1 METRLTL
8 KVSSKIRK
16 IQCELIGDALLCH
29 SKHFTPLPK
38 CMEENL
44 RLEHP
49 HTQVIHSFNHWVKL
63 MFSQCPH
70 LTRQFIAISG
80 VVLPYHAKRG
90 WRKLQRRLG
99 GGRFQFGRSRCFF
112 EGRCLEHT
120 LNGAIVRGH
129 HDTAASQRTCSGKL
143 NCLLIR
149 VVYLVEDVCSS
160 RREQSEAHALSIP
173 M

>member
-1 METRLTL
+1 LTL

-49 HTQVIHSFNHWVKL
+49 HTQAIHGLNHWVKFDVL
-63 MFSQCPH
+63 STPTFN
-70 LTRQFIAISG
+70 TAIYCDFPVLYHHIMQN
-80 VVLPYHAKRG
+80 VVGGSCKG
-90 WRKLQRRLG
+90 DSV

-112 EGRCLEHT
+112 QGRSREHT

-129 HDTAASQRTCSGKL
+129 HDMAASQRTCS
-143 NCLLIR
+143 
-149 VVYLVEDVCSS
+149 
-160 RREQSEAHALSIP
+160 
-173 M
+173 